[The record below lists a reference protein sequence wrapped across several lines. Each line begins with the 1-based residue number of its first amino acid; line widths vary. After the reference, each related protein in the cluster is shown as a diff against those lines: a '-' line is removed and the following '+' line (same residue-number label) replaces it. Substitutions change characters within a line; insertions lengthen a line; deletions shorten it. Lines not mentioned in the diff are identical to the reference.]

1 METTQLLRR
10 LTSPLPRP
18 VYRLYAGIRV
28 DLRPPRVFA
37 NSLPKAGTHLLTALL
52 SALPQMMHS
61 GRHVRLHEYP
71 VRDGVGRSGTQ
82 PRPGG
87 AGPIDWAAVA
97 VDLAKVRNGQYA
109 TGHFPHSPDA
119 ARVLRDLGF
128 GTLMLYRDPRDMA
141 VSDVFYV
148 LGKPEHPQH
157 HRFAE
162 VCRTDHARLLLS
174 ITGCPADQHGP
185 AVPSAGERLRA
196 YQPWLDDPSVHRC
209 RFEDLVGLRGG
220 GDGGRQLQ
228 QIHAIAAF
236 LDRELSEEQAAQVA
250 ALAWQQK
257 SRTFRKGAIGDWVNH
272 FTDEHRAVFK
282 QVAGAPVIA
291 LGYERDDGW

>member
-18 VYRLYAGIRV
+18 AYRLYAGMRV

-61 GRHVRLHEYP
+61 GRHVRLDEYP
-71 VRDGVGRSGTQ
+71 ARDRVERGETQ
-82 PRPGG
+82 PKAWG
-87 AGPIDWAAVA
+87 ADPIDWSAVA
-97 VDLAKVRNGQYA
+97 GDLSKVRNGQYA

-119 ARVLRDLGF
+119 ARVLRGLDF
-128 GTLMLYRDPRDMA
+128 RTLVLHRDPRDMA

-148 LGKPEHPQH
+148 LSKPEHPQH
-157 HRFAE
+157 RRFAQ
-162 VCRTDHARLLLS
+162 VYPTDHARLLLS
-174 ITGCPADQHGP
+174 ITGCPGDEHGA

-196 YQPWLDDPSVHRC
+196 YQPWLEDPAVLGC
-209 RFEDLVGLRGG
+209 RFEDLVGPRGG
-220 GDGGRQLQ
+220 GDGERQLQ
-228 QIHAIAAF
+228 QVMLIGAF
-236 LDRELSEEQAAQVA
+236 LDRELTEEQAEQVA
-250 ALAWQQK
+250 ALAWRPK

-272 FTDEHRAVFK
+272 FTDEHKAVFK
-282 QVAGAPVIA
+282 QVAGEPLIA